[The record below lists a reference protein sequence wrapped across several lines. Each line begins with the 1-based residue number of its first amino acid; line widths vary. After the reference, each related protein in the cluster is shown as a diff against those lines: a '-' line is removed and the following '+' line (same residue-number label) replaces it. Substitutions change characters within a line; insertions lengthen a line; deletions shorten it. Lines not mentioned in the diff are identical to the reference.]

1 MADGEDKDQ
10 GRYQQD
16 QDDTLDWTGLLAL
29 FIYWGVSIGYYTI
42 FHSLI
47 FVGGTEYRWVLLG
60 LWLGT
65 ITITLVLVAVW
76 TPKRRKLREE
86 VGAVARSLSTRF
98 GLICTQAGLGRRVT
112 IAESLRL
119 KEQEL
124 LQGKSDD

>member
-65 ITITLVLVAVW
+65 ITITLVMVAVW

-86 VGAVARSLSTRF
+86 VRAVTRSLSTIF

-119 KEQEL
+119 KE
-124 LQGKSDD
+124 